1 MASRE
6 RDTLL
11 NVARIIV
18 TVAQAL
24 MVVGALALIVAV
36 PIILLSQGEMLQ
48 EIRAEFGPQASLPL
62 PIILTVLAASFVT
75 VALAWH
81 FLRNLRRII
90 DTVGEGDPFVPVNAN
105 RLTAMAWLMLAIQG
119 MSIVLGSLAFVASR
133 TLHEP
138 LVMADINIDLGG
150 IVLVITLFILAR
162 VFRLGAAMRDDLQGT
177 V

>member
-1 MASRE
+1 MVSRE

-18 TVAQAL
+18 VVVQAL
-24 MVVGALALIVAV
+24 MVVGALALIITV

-48 EIRAEFGPQASLPL
+48 EIRAEFGPEASLPL
-62 PIILTVLAASFVT
+62 PIILTILAASFVT

-90 DTVGEGDPFVPVNAN
+90 DTVGEGDPFVPVNAD

-119 MSIVLGSLAFVASR
+119 LGLVLGSLVFAASQ
-133 TLHEP
+133 TLRDP
-138 LVMADINIDLGG
+138 LIMADISIDLGG

-162 VFRLGAAMRDDLQGT
+162 VFRVGAAMRDDLEGT